1 MSCGAACAR
10 DTGVEVFP
18 PLDEVV
24 TQGRV
29 VRTPEE
35 IRAWHAEVEGRPFP
49 ETVSALLDAAAE
61 RFGEDEFLNYF
72 EQGERLSF
80 AGTREQVRRLA
91 HSLTGI
97 GVGKGTHVAVMLP
110 NLPAYPVTWLALA
123 TLGAVM
129 VPVNNRYTAR
139 ELRYVLEDSHA
150 EFLVIHRD
158 YFPVID
164 AVDPLPERMEE
175 ERIVTL
181 GARRP
186 GSPHHWPDLLAAGS
200 PDFRPPAAPAPD
212 DLLNIQ
218 YTSGTTGF
226 PKGCMLSQRY
236 WSQAGHVARAQVD
249 FEVTRILCAQF
260 FYYMDPQ
267 LFVSLALH
275 AGAAVY
281 FADRLRASR
290 FMEWVREHDIDF
302 VFLFEPIFKQPEHPE
317 DGRNRLGLA
326 CLFGLTPENHAPL
339 EARFATTAR
348 EWYGMTEI
356 GAGVYMPMDYAHMVG
371 SGSCGIASPF
381 RETMLCE
388 AGSWRPVAR
397 GEAGELCV
405 RGPGMMQG
413 YYGKPEANA
422 ESLRDG
428 WFRTGDLFRQDD
440 EGFFYIVGRVKD
452 MIRRSA
458 ENIAAR
464 EVEAV
469 LRTHPQVREAAV
481 VAVPDG
487 YRGEEVKA
495 YVQLMPGLARN
506 EVPPEAIFDHCRAN
520 LASFKVPRYLEYRDG
535 FAYGP
540 ADRVEKHRLVAE
552 SDDLRRHSYDRVDGV
567 WR

>member
-1 MSCGAACAR
+1 M
-10 DTGVEVFP
+10 
-18 PLDEVV
+18 
-24 TQGRV
+24 
-29 VRTPEE
+29 RTPEE
-35 IRAWHAEVEGRPFP
+35 IRAWHAEVEGCSFP
-49 ETVSALLDAAAE
+49 ETVSALLDAAVE
-61 RFGEDEFLNYF
+61 RFGEREFLNYF

-97 GVGKGTHVAVMLP
+97 GVGKGSHVAVMLP
-110 NLPAYPVTWLALA
+110 NVPAYPVTWLALA

-139 ELRYVLEDSHA
+139 ELRYVLEDSDA
-150 EFLVIHRD
+150 GFLIVHRD

-164 AVDPLPERMEE
+164 AVDPLPERLSA

-186 GSPHHWPDLLAAGS
+186 GPSHHWPDLLAAGS
-200 PDFRPPAAPAPD
+200 PEYAPPAVPAPD

-226 PKGCMLSQRY
+226 PKGCMLTQRY
-236 WSQAGHVARAQVD
+236 WAQVGNVVRAQVD
-249 FEVTRILCAQF
+249 FDVTRILCAQF
-260 FYYMDPQ
+260 FYYIDPQ
-267 LFVSLALH
+267 LFMSFALH
-275 AGAAVY
+275 TGAAVY

-290 FMEWVREHDIDF
+290 FMEWVREHGIDF

-317 DGRNRLGLA
+317 DGRNQLGLA
-326 CLFGLTPENHAPL
+326 CLFGLTPENNAPL
-339 EARFATTAR
+339 EARFKTLAR

-356 GAGVYMPMDYAHMVG
+356 GAGIYMPMDYAHMVG
-371 SGSCGIASPF
+371 SGSCGIPSPF
-381 RETMLCE
+381 RETMLCK
-388 AGSWRPVAR
+388 AGSWRPLAR
-397 GEAGELCV
+397 GEVGELCV

-452 MIRRSA
+452 MIRRSV

-469 LRTHPQVREAAV
+469 LRTHPRVREAAV

-495 YVQLMPGLARN
+495 YVQLMPGLVRHD
-506 EVPPEAIFDHCRAN
+506 VPPEAIFNHCRAN

>member
-1 MSCGAACAR
+1 MRS
-10 DTGVEVFP
+10 
-18 PLDEVV
+18 
-24 TQGRV
+24 
-29 VRTPEE
+29 PEQ

-49 ETVSALLDAAAE
+49 ETMSALLDAAAE
-61 RFGEDEFLNYF
+61 RYGERELFNYF

-80 AGTREQVRRLA
+80 AETRERVRRLA
-91 HSLTGI
+91 GAFAGI
-97 GVGKGTHVAVMLP
+97 GIGKGTHVAVMLP
-110 NLPAYPVTWLALA
+110 NLPAYPLTWLALA

-139 ELRYVLEDSHA
+139 ELLYVLEDAHA
-150 EFLVIHRD
+150 DFLVIHRD
-158 YFPVID
+158 YFPVLV
-164 AVDPLPERMEE
+164 AVDPLPARMSA
-175 ERIVTL
+175 ERIVTV
-181 GARRP
+181 GSRRA
-186 GSPHHWPDLLAAGS
+186 GSPHHWPDLLAGGS
-200 PDFRPPAAPAPD
+200 PHYTPPAPPAPD

-226 PKGCMLSQRY
+226 PKGCMLTHRY
-236 WSQAGHVARAQVD
+236 WTLVGHVARAQAD
-249 FEVTRILCAQF
+249 CEVRRILCAQF

-267 LFVSLALH
+267 SFVVLALN

-290 FMEWVREHDIDF
+290 FMGWVREHDIDF
-302 VFLFEPIFKQPEHPE
+302 VFLFEAMYKQPAHPD
-317 DGRNRLGLA
+317 DGRNRLRLA
-326 CLFGLTPENHAPL
+326 CLFGLTPESHAPL

-356 GAGVYMPMDYAHMVG
+356 GAGIYMPMGYTHMVG
-371 SGSCGIASPF
+371 SGSCGIPSPF
-381 RETMLCE
+381 REVKVCGQGT
-388 AGSWRPVAR
+388 WQPVAP
-397 GEAGELCV
+397 GEVGELCV

-422 ESLRDG
+422 ESFREG
-428 WFRTGDLFRQDD
+428 WFRTGDLFRRD
-440 EGFFYIVGRVKD
+440 EQGFYYIVGRSKD

-481 VAVPDG
+481 VPVPDE

-495 YVQLMPGLARN
+495 YVQLTPGRTRE
-506 EVPPEAIFDHCRAN
+506 EVPPEAIFAHCRER
-520 LASFKVPRYLEYRDG
+520 LAPFKIPRYLEYRDG

-552 SDDLRRHSYDRVDGV
+552 TDDLRRHSYDRVDGM

>member
-1 MSCGAACAR
+1 MRS
-10 DTGVEVFP
+10 
-18 PLDEVV
+18 L
-24 TQGRV
+24 
-29 VRTPEE
+29 EE

-49 ETVSALLDAAAE
+49 TTMRTLLEEAAE
-61 RFGEDEFLNYF
+61 RYGERELFNYF

-80 AGTREQVRRLA
+80 AEARDRVRRLA
-91 HSLTGI
+91 HSLLEI
-97 GVGKGTHVAVMLP
+97 GVGKGTHVALMLP
-110 NLPAYPVTWLALA
+110 NVPAYPLTWLALA
-123 TLGAVM
+123 ILGAVM

-139 ELRYVLEDSHA
+139 ELEYVLEDSDA
-150 EFLVIHRD
+150 DFLVIHRD
-158 YFPVID
+158 YFPVLD
-164 AVDPLPERMEE
+164 AIDPLPSRMGAG
-175 ERIVTL
+175 RVVTL

-186 GSPHHWPDLLAAGS
+186 GSPHHWPDLLAEGS
-200 PDFRPPAAPAPD
+200 PSFTSPEHPEPD

-226 PKGCMLSQRY
+226 PKGCMLTHRY
-236 WSQAGHVARAQVD
+236 WALAGHVARAQVD

-267 LFVSLALH
+267 LFVALALH

-290 FMEWVREHDIDF
+290 FMAWVREHDIDF
-302 VFLFEPIFKQPEHPE
+302 VFLFEPVFKQPEHPE
-317 DGRNRLGLA
+317 DGRNRLRLA

-339 EARFATTAR
+339 EARFHTVAC

-356 GAGVYMPMDYAHMVG
+356 GSGTYMPMDYAHMVG
-371 SGSCGIASPF
+371 SGSCGIPSPF
-381 RETMLCE
+381 RETKLCE
-388 AGSWRPVAR
+388 PGTWRPAPE
-397 GEAGELCV
+397 GGIGELCV
-405 RGPGMMQG
+405 RGPGMMLS

-422 ESLRDG
+422 ESLCEG
-428 WFRTGDLFRQDD
+428 WFRTGDLFRRD
-440 EGFFYIVGRVKD
+440 EAGFYYIVGRSKD

-469 LRTHPQVREAAV
+469 LRTHLDVREAAV
-481 VAVPDG
+481 VPVPDE

-495 YVQLMPGLARN
+495 YVQLMPGRTRE
-506 EVPPEAIFDHCRAN
+506 EVPPEALFSHCREN

-535 FAYGP
+535 FSYGP

-552 SDDLRRHSYDRVDGV
+552 TGDLRLGSYDRVDGI